1 MVTWDSMDNLDLC
14 VNWKCLDNTWTKLHF
29 VKIISITNVMD
40 AFVMTEHSVTGLHVW
55 MRGDGCDVM
64 IKVSSHKIHSRPCLC
79 LSVQQSSDLS
89 IGLI

>member
-14 VNWKCLDNTWTKLHF
+14 VNWKCLHNIWTKLHF

-55 MRGDGCDVM
+55 MRGDGCDD
-64 IKVSSHKIHSRPCLC
+64 KGQ
-79 LSVQQSSDLS
+79 LSQDSF
-89 IGLI
+89 